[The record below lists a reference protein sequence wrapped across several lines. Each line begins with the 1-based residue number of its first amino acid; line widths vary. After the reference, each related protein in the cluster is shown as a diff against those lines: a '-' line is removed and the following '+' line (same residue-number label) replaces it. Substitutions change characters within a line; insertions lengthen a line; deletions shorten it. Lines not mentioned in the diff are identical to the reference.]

1 MSQEVPQNGQRIDR
15 MPPQAIEVERSVLG
29 AMFLDARAI
38 GRAIELLDGDCFYD
52 HRHSKIF
59 EAILTLYER
68 NEAVDP
74 LTVGEELRRR
84 GVLEQVG
91 DEIYLANLVGG
102 VSTGANIDH
111 HARIVLDKA
120 LGRRLIETANSAI
133 EQAYA
138 GSEDVYELIDRAE
151 QSIFSLSER
160 RLSQGFV
167 KLDAVLDET
176 IEQVERAHNQV
187 STVTGVD
194 TGFTD
199 LNELTSGFQNGDLII
214 LAARPSVGKT
224 ALALALARNAA
235 VEGGVGVAM
244 FSLEMSN
251 LQLAQRLLCLETKLN
266 LHSLR
271 TGRLRDD
278 DWMHLARHVER
289 MAQMPIYIDDTPG
302 VTVLEARAKT
312 RRLQREHGLGMVV
325 IDYMQLM
332 SSHERV
338 NSREQEISQI
348 SRGLKGMA
356 KELNVPV
363 LVLSQLNRAVE
374 NRSDRR
380 PQLSDLRESGSI
392 EQDADVVM
400 FIYRPDLYG
409 LSDQEGGSLEN
420 VAEIVVA
427 KQRNGPTDSVQLSW
441 NSESATF
448 ETMAPEWRNEPSGE
462 EGFSDAP

>member
-1 MSQEVPQNGQRIDR
+1 MSQEPPHNGQRVDR

-29 AMFLDARAI
+29 AMFLDVKAI
-38 GRAIELLDGDCFYD
+38 GRAIELLDEGCFYD
-52 HRHSKIF
+52 HRHGKIYR
-59 EAILTLYER
+59 AIIALYER

-74 LTVGEELRRR
+74 LTVGEQLRRG
-84 GVLEQVG
+84 GVQEQVV
-91 DEIYLANLVGG
+91 DAVYLAGLVAG

-133 EQAYA
+133 EQTYA
-138 GSEDVYELIDRAE
+138 GTEDVYELIDRAE

-167 KLDAVLDET
+167 SLESILDET
-176 IEQVERAHNQV
+176 IEQVERAHNQI

-199 LNELTSGFQNGDLII
+199 LNELTSGFQPGDLVI

-235 VEGGVGVAM
+235 VEGGVGVAF

-266 LHSLR
+266 LHALR

-289 MAQMPIYIDDTPG
+289 MSQMPIYIDDTPG

-338 NSREQEISQI
+338 NSREQEISTI

-374 NRSDRR
+374 SRSDRR

-409 LSDQEGGSLEN
+409 LTTQEGGSTEG

-427 KQRNGPTDSVQLSW
+427 KQRNGPTDSVQLAW
-441 NSESATF
+441 NSESASF
-448 ETMAPEWRNEPSGE
+448 ENMAPEWRNETE
-462 EGFSDAP
+462 EGY